1 MIGSFLA
8 WMLTGA
14 VILMALTALWQVILP
29 LAGIAF
35 AIYAVIWGAA
45 TIVLKVTTRINDG
58 YDKHQQIAAR
68 ADAQH
73 RKLMAGDDVAGVY
86 GEYLPSKEFLP
97 QSPPKSYQL
106 HALDWFNIAG
116 VGRVAVVS
124 TPEGIWEPNDLAGL
138 VVDIDGSS
146 FVVQSVETHCISR
159 SPKRPYR
166 GPCGLLVIPSER
178 TSESEFNSHGAP
190 PQSPPKNCKRGVE
203 KSGMPK
209 AKTPGVVT

>member
-8 WMLTGA
+8 WMLAGA
-14 VILMALTALWQVILP
+14 AILMALTALWQVILP

-97 QSPPKSYQL
+97 QSPPKNY
-106 HALDWFNIAG
+106 
-116 VGRVAVVS
+116 
-124 TPEGIWEPNDLAGL
+124 
-138 VVDIDGSS
+138 
-146 FVVQSVETHCISR
+146 
-159 SPKRPYR
+159 
-166 GPCGLLVIPSER
+166 
-178 TSESEFNSHGAP
+178 
-190 PQSPPKNCKRGVE
+190 KRGAE

-209 AKTPGVVT
+209 PKTKSKIATTWGGEVIKEIR